1 MSIVLAF
8 SGGLDTSFC
17 VPYLRETCGEPVY
30 TATIDTGGSDSET
43 ILSARSEALGA
54 AGHFHVD
61 ATEALFAQHL
71 KYLIMGN
78 VLRGGVYPL
87 CVGAERYVQAAEVV
101 SVARKVGASAIAH
114 GSTGAGNDQV
124 RFDVVARML
133 ADDLKIITPIRE
145 HGFTREY
152 TSAYLRKRGYD
163 VPAKTTRYSIND
175 GLWGTTIGGRETL
188 TTHEPLPDT
197 AYPNTCAPQEAPNT
211 PRTVVISFDQGVPI
225 ALDADRMDPVPLIR
239 HLNELGGRHGAGR
252 NIHVGD
258 TILGVKGR
266 IGFEAPAALI
276 LITAHRELEKIVLT
290 KWQRYQKSHLSD
302 FYGMLLHEGQ
312 YYDPVMRDIE
322 AFLES
327 SQKVVTGEV
336 TVQLNHGHIQ
346 VQGVQSPHSMFDTG
360 VATYGEVSAM
370 WDGADARSFSK
381 LSGVQAYLAY
391 KARENS

>member
-17 VPYLRETCGEPVY
+17 VPYLRETYDEPVY
-30 TATIDTGGSDSET
+30 TATVDTGGSDSEAVLT
-43 ILSARSEALGA
+43 ARSRALGA
-54 AGHFHVD
+54 KRHFHVD
-61 ATEALFAQHL
+61 AQQELFAKHL

-87 CVGAERYVQAAEVV
+87 CVGAERYVQAAQVV
-101 SVARKVGASAIAH
+101 AVARKVGASAVAH

-133 ADDLKIITPIRE
+133 ARDLKIITPIRE
-145 HGFTREY
+145 HGFSREY
-152 TSAYLRKRGYD
+152 TTAYLRERGYEVRD
-163 VPAKTTRYSIND
+163 KTTHYSINE

-188 TTHEPLPDT
+188 GTDQPLPNE
-197 AYPNTCAPQEAPNT
+197 AYPNTCAPHQAPDV
-211 PRTVVISFDQGVPI
+211 PATVNIHFDHGVPV
-225 ALDADRMDPVPLIR
+225 ALDSEPLDPVSIIGR
-239 HLNELGGRHGAGR
+239 LNDLGSRHGAGR

-276 LITAHRELEKIVLT
+276 LIQAHRELEKVVLT
-290 KWQRYQKSHLSD
+290 KWQQYQKNQLAD

-312 YYDPVMRDIE
+312 YFDPVMRDIE
-322 AFLES
+322 AFLTS
-327 SQKVVTGEV
+327 SQDVVTGDVKVE
-336 TVQLNHGHIQ
+336 LNRGHII
-346 VQGVQSPHSMFDTG
+346 VQGVQSPHSLFDTG
-360 VATYGEVSAM
+360 VATYGEASAL

-381 LSGVQAYLAY
+381 LSGLQTYLAHT
-391 KARENS
+391 ARESS

>member
-17 VPYLRETCGEPVY
+17 VPYLRESYGEPVY
-30 TATIDTGGSDSET
+30 TATVDTGGSDSET
-43 ILSARSEALGA
+43 LLSTRSEALGA

-61 ATEALFAQHL
+61 ATEALFTQHL

-78 VLRGGVYPL
+78 ILRGGVYPL
-87 CVGAERYVQAAEVV
+87 CVGAERYVQAAETV

-133 ADDLKIITPIRE
+133 AEDLKIITPIRE

-152 TSAYLRKRGYD
+152 TTAFLRERGHD
-163 VPAKTTRYSIND
+163 VPSSTTRYSIND

-188 TTHEPLPDT
+188 TTREPLPDA
-197 AYPNTCAPQEAPNT
+197 AYPNTCAPHEAPSA
-211 PRTVVISFDQGVPI
+211 PATVMISFHQGVPI

-239 HLNELGGRHGAGR
+239 YLNELGGRHGVGR

-276 LITAHRELEKIVLT
+276 LITAHRELEKTVLT

-312 YYDPVMRDIE
+312 YFDPVMRDIE
-322 AFLES
+322 AFLDS
-327 SQKVVTGEV
+327 SQAVVSGEV

-346 VQGVQSPHSMFDTG
+346 VQGVQSPYSMFDTG
-360 VATYGEVSAM
+360 VATYGEVSAL

-391 KARENS
+391 KARQNS